1 MGVRCLAMDPA
12 SQQDVYDL
20 WSCQY
25 IRYFEKDRSSF
36 FFFILS
42 FIHLCFYD
50 SFFFL
55 FELVKNYDSMLRYNL
70 CKIFYLWRVHLFEL
84 SCYFIITQFLPLYF
98 QWVYLRGTKLHNFH
112 NFLTF
117 SLYYMYYNSISTHS
131 FSMLMSLKGLFKY
144 ISYIVFEEKNFKVS
158 KKK

>member
-1 MGVRCLAMDPA
+1 MICDRANILDI
-12 SQQDVYDL
+12 SRRIDL
-20 WSCQY
+20 L
-25 IRYFEKDRSSF
+25 F

-98 QWVYLRGTKLHNFH
+98 Q
-112 NFLTF
+112 
-117 SLYYMYYNSISTHS
+117 
-131 FSMLMSLKGLFKY
+131 
-144 ISYIVFEEKNFKVS
+144 
-158 KKK
+158 